1 MNDSFLLLVLLLKY
15 KQDLFLILFVEENIM
30 SEKYQEEYEVGFTP
44 RLVMEEASRCLLC
57 LDAPCSSS
65 CPAGTDPAK
74 FIRSLRFKNV
84 KGAAETVRIN
94 NILGAICAR
103 VCPTERYCQEG
114 CSRSGIDKPIDIGR
128 IQRYITD
135 FEDALKMDILEV
147 KESNGKKVAVVGSGP
162 AGLTVAAELAKD
174 GYQVT
179 IYEKDAKAG
188 GYLRY
193 GIPEYRLPNE
203 VVDKEIKRIVELG
216 VDIVLN
222 TKIGED
228 VKIEQLRKEN
238 DAVILA
244 VGYSEGKMLPM
255 FENNRKVIKAVDWL
269 KKCKDKKGKV
279 KVPENVLV
287 VGGGDVAMDVVTSL
301 KLLGCPH
308 VTDVV
313 YEQFSEFRASKKELN
328 NAQEQGV
335 TIIDGYVPVAVARGG
350 IVKFKHRV
358 IPAELKVKAD
368 LIILAVGQVPNVDNL
383 GVNLEKGE
391 VNARGCRVPDTN
403 IFFAGD
409 IGHGEKTVV
418 WGVRSGKEVAFEV
431 KRFLGGKK

>member
-1 MNDSFLLLVLLLKY
+1 
-15 KQDLFLILFVEENIM
+15 M
-30 SEKYQEEYEVGFTP
+30 SKKYQEEYEVGYTP

-57 LDAPCSSS
+57 LDAPCSAS

-103 VCPTERYCQEG
+103 VCPTERYCQAG
-114 CSRSGIDKPIDIGR
+114 CSRSGIDKPIDIGG

-135 FEDALKMDILEV
+135 FEDALKMKVLEDV
-147 KESNGKKVAVVGSGP
+147 ELNGKKVAVIGSGP
-162 AGLTVAAELAKD
+162 AGLTVAAELAKK
-174 GYQVT
+174 GHKVT
-179 IYEKDAKAG
+179 IYEQDSKAG
-188 GYLRY
+188 GYLRN

-203 VVDKEIKRIVELG
+203 VVDKEINRIVELG

-222 TKIGED
+222 TKVGQD
-228 VKIEQLRKEN
+228 VKFEDLRKEN
-238 DAVILA
+238 DAVVLA

-269 KKCKDKKGKV
+269 KKVKARKGNV
-279 KVPENVLV
+279 RIPENVLV
-287 VGGGDVAMDVVTSL
+287 IGGGDVAMDVVTSL

-313 YEQFSEFRASKKELN
+313 YEQFSEFRASKKELM

-335 TIIDGYVPVAVARGG
+335 TIIDGYVPVGTARGG

-368 LIILAVGQVPNVDNL
+368 LIILAVGQVPNVDGL
-383 GVNLEKGE
+383 EVKLEKGE
-391 VNARGCRVPDTN
+391 VAAKGCRVPDTN

-431 KRFLGGKK
+431 NRFLGGKK

>member
-1 MNDSFLLLVLLLKY
+1 
-15 KQDLFLILFVEENIM
+15 M
-30 SEKYQEEYEVGFTP
+30 SKKYQEEYEVGYTP

-57 LDAPCSSS
+57 LDAPCSAS

-103 VCPTERYCQEG
+103 VCPTERYCQAG
-114 CSRSGIDKPIDIGR
+114 CSRSGIDKPIDIGG

-135 FEDALKMDILEV
+135 FEDALKMKILEDV
-147 KESNGKKVAVVGSGP
+147 ELNGKKVAVIGSGP
-162 AGLTVAAELAKD
+162 AGLTVAAELAKK
-174 GYQVT
+174 GHKVT
-179 IYEKDAKAG
+179 IYEQDSKAG
-188 GYLRY
+188 GYLRN

-203 VVDKEIKRIVELG
+203 VVEKEIKRIVELG

-222 TKIGED
+222 TKVVHD
-228 VKIEQLRKEN
+228 VKFEDLIKEN
-238 DAVILA
+238 DAVVLA

-269 KKCKDKKGKV
+269 KKVKARKGNV
-279 KVPENVLV
+279 RVPENVLV

-313 YEQFSEFRASKKELN
+313 YEQFSEFRASKKELM

-335 TIIDGYVPVAVARGG
+335 TIIDGYVPTAVARGG

-368 LIILAVGQVPNVDNL
+368 LIILAVGQVPNVD
-383 GVNLEKGE
+383 GLEVKLDKGE
-391 VNARGCRVPDTN
+391 VAAKGCRVPDTN

-431 KRFLGGKK
+431 NRFLGGKK

>member
-1 MNDSFLLLVLLLKY
+1 
-15 KQDLFLILFVEENIM
+15 M
-30 SEKYQEEYEVGFTP
+30 SEKYREEYEVGFSP

-103 VCPTERYCQEG
+103 VCPTERYCQAG
-114 CSRSGIDKPIDIGR
+114 CSRSGIDKPIEIGL

-135 FEDALKMDILEV
+135 FEDALKMDIVEV
-147 KESNGKKVAVVGSGP
+147 KEPNGKKVAVIGSGP
-162 AGLTVAAELAKD
+162 AGLTAASKLAED

-179 IYEKDAKAG
+179 IYEKEAKAG

-193 GIPEYRLPNE
+193 GIPEYRLPNV
-203 VVDKEIKRIVELG
+203 VVDKEINRIVEMG

-222 TKIGED
+222 TKVGED
-228 VKIEQLRKEN
+228 IKIEQLRKDY
-238 DAVILA
+238 DAVIIA

-269 KKCKDKKGKV
+269 KKTKDKKGNV

-313 YEQFSEFRASKKELN
+313 YEQFSEFRASKKELE

-383 GVNLEKGE
+383 GVELEKGE
-391 VNARGCRVPDTN
+391 VKARGVRVPDTN
-403 IFFAGD
+403 VFFAGD

>member
-1 MNDSFLLLVLLLKY
+1 
-15 KQDLFLILFVEENIM
+15 M
-30 SEKYQEEYEVGFTP
+30 SKKYQEEYEVAFTP

-94 NILGAICAR
+94 NVLGAICAR
-103 VCPTERYCQEG
+103 VCPTERYCQAG

-135 FEDALKMDILEV
+135 FEDACKMDILEV
-147 KESNGKKVAVVGSGP
+147 EKENGKKVAVVGSGP
-162 AGLTVAAELAKD
+162 SGLTAAAELAKK
-174 GYQVT
+174 GFKVT
-179 IYEKDAKAG
+179 IFEADNKAG
-188 GYLRY
+188 GYLRN
-193 GIPEYRLPNE
+193 GIPEYRLPNAI
-203 VVDKEIKRIVELG
+203 VDKEIDRIVKLG

-222 TKIGED
+222 TRVGED
-228 VKIEQLRKEN
+228 VKLEQLKKDY

-244 VGYSEGKMLPM
+244 TGMNKGKMLPM
-255 FENNRKVIKAVDWL
+255 FENNRKVVLAVDWL
-269 KKCKDKKGKV
+269 KKTKARKGNV

-287 VGGGDVAMDVVTSL
+287 IGGGDVAMDVVTSL

-313 YEQFSEFRASKKELN
+313 YEQFSEFRASKKELQG
-328 NAQEQGV
+328 AQAEGV
-335 TIIDGYVPVAVARGG
+335 TIIDGYVPTAVARGG
-350 IVKFKHRV
+350 IVKFKHRE
-358 IPAELKVKAD
+358 IPSELKIKAD
-368 LIILAVGQVPNVDNL
+368 LIILAVGQVSDVTGLDIKL
-383 GVNLEKGE
+383 VRGE
-391 VNARGCRVPDTN
+391 VDADGCQIKGTN
-403 IFFAGD
+403 VFFAGD

-418 WGVRSGKEVAFEV
+418 WGVRLGKEVAEAVAKFV
-431 KRFLGGKK
+431 K

>member
-1 MNDSFLLLVLLLKY
+1 
-15 KQDLFLILFVEENIM
+15 M
-30 SEKYQEEYEVGFTP
+30 SKKYQEEYEVGFSP

-135 FEDALKMDILEV
+135 FEEALKMDILEV

-179 IYEKDAKAG
+179 IYEKEAKAG

-203 VVDKEIKRIVELG
+203 IVDKEIKRIVELG

-238 DAVILA
+238 DAVVLA

-368 LIILAVGQVPNVDNL
+368 LIILAVGQIPNVDNL
-383 GVNLEKGE
+383 GVSLEKGE
-391 VNARGCRVPDTN
+391 VNAKGCRVPDTN
-403 IFFAGD
+403 MFFAGD

>member
-1 MNDSFLLLVLLLKY
+1 
-15 KQDLFLILFVEENIM
+15 M
-30 SEKYQEEYEVGFTP
+30 SKKYQEEYEVGYTP

-57 LDAPCSSS
+57 LDAPCSAS

-103 VCPTERYCQEG
+103 VCPTERYCQAG
-114 CSRSGIDKPIDIGR
+114 CSRSGIDKPIDIGG

-135 FEDALKMDILEV
+135 FEDALKMKILEDV
-147 KESNGKKVAVVGSGP
+147 ELNGKQVAVVGSGP
-162 AGLTVAAELAKD
+162 AGLTVAAELAKK
-174 GYQVT
+174 GHKVT
-179 IYEKDAKAG
+179 IYEQDSKAG
-188 GYLRY
+188 GYLRN

-222 TKIGED
+222 TKVGQD
-228 VKIEQLRKEN
+228 VKFEDLRKEN
-238 DAVILA
+238 DAVVIA

-269 KKCKDKKGKV
+269 KKVKARKGNV
-279 KVPENVLV
+279 RVPENVLV

-313 YEQFSEFRASKKELN
+313 YEQFSEFRASKKELM

-335 TIIDGYVPVAVARGG
+335 TIIDGYIPVGTARGG
-350 IVKFKHRV
+350 IVKFKHRI

-368 LIILAVGQVPNVDNL
+368 LIILAVGQVPNVDGL
-383 GVNLEKGE
+383 EVKLEKGE
-391 VNARGCRVPDTN
+391 VAAKGCRVPDTN

-418 WGVRSGKEVAFEV
+418 WGVRSGKEVAIEV
-431 KRFLGGKK
+431 NRFLGGKK